1 MAPVWRYFALYVLWF
16 AGVYVYN
23 YAIKDL
29 QANPMEYQFIRDPI
43 SGLRIK
49 ISSEHAIIGRW
60 LNEEIGKDKVAMVQA
75 LIASVKTSFEPVTL
89 KGQEIDL
96 ILSKDEALFEAHAL
110 HQDSEDLIAY
120 QDDDLMLEENDLSSG
135 CGFEDFIDLIE
146 SWYEFISNR

>member
-1 MAPVWRYFALYVLWF
+1 
-16 AGVYVYN
+16 
-23 YAIKDL
+23 
-29 QANPMEYQFIRDPI
+29 MEYQFIRDPI

-60 LNEEIGKDKVAMVQA
+60 LNEEIGKDKVAMLQA
-75 LIASVKTSFEPVTL
+75 LIVSVKTSFEPVTL

-146 SWYEFISNR
+146 SWAEFTSNR

>member
-1 MAPVWRYFALYVLWF
+1 
-16 AGVYVYN
+16 
-23 YAIKDL
+23 
-29 QANPMEYQFIRDPI
+29 MEYQFIRDPI

-60 LNEEIGKDKVAMVQA
+60 LNEEIGKEKVAMVQA
-75 LIASVKTSFEPVTL
+75 LITSVKTSYEPVTL

-110 HQDSEDLIAY
+110 HQDSEDLVAY
-120 QDDDLMLEENDLSSG
+120 QDDDLMLEENGLSSG

-146 SWYEFISNR
+146 SWSEFSGSK

>member
-1 MAPVWRYFALYVLWF
+1 
-16 AGVYVYN
+16 
-23 YAIKDL
+23 
-29 QANPMEYQFIRDPI
+29 MEYQFIRDPI

-60 LNEEIGKDKVAMVQA
+60 LNEEIGKEKVAMVQA
-75 LIASVKTSFEPVTL
+75 LITSVKTSYEPVTL

-110 HQDSEDLIAY
+110 HQDSEDLVAY
-120 QDDDLMLEENDLSSG
+120 QDDDLMLEENGLSSG

-146 SWYEFISNR
+146 SWAEFSGSK

>member
-1 MAPVWRYFALYVLWF
+1 
-16 AGVYVYN
+16 
-23 YAIKDL
+23 
-29 QANPMEYQFIRDPI
+29 MEYQFIRDPI

-60 LNEEIGKDKVAMVQA
+60 LNEEIGKGKVAMVQA
-75 LIASVKTSFEPVTL
+75 LIVSVKTSFEPVTL

-146 SWYEFISNR
+146 SWYEFTSNR

>member
-1 MAPVWRYFALYVLWF
+1 
-16 AGVYVYN
+16 
-23 YAIKDL
+23 
-29 QANPMEYQFIRDPI
+29 MEYQFIRDPI

-75 LIASVKTSFEPVTL
+75 LISSVSSSFEPVTL

-110 HQDSEDLIAY
+110 HQDNEDILAY
-120 QDDDLMLEENDLSSG
+120 QDDELMLEENDLSSG
-135 CGFEDFIDLIE
+135 CGFEDLVDLIN
-146 SWYEFISNR
+146 SWHEFSAGR

>member
-1 MAPVWRYFALYVLWF
+1 
-16 AGVYVYN
+16 
-23 YAIKDL
+23 
-29 QANPMEYQFIRDPI
+29 MEYQFIRDPI

-75 LIASVKTSFEPVTL
+75 LIVSVKTSFEPVTL

-146 SWYEFISNR
+146 SWYEFTSNR

>member
-1 MAPVWRYFALYVLWF
+1 
-16 AGVYVYN
+16 
-23 YAIKDL
+23 
-29 QANPMEYQFIRDPI
+29 MEYQFIRDPI

-75 LIASVKTSFEPVTL
+75 LITSVKTSYEPVTL

-110 HQDSEDLIAY
+110 HQDSEDLVAY
-120 QDDDLMLEENDLSSG
+120 QDDDLMLEENGLSSG

-146 SWYEFISNR
+146 SWSEFSGSK

>member
-1 MAPVWRYFALYVLWF
+1 
-16 AGVYVYN
+16 
-23 YAIKDL
+23 
-29 QANPMEYQFIRDPI
+29 MEYQFIRDPI

-75 LIASVKTSFEPVTL
+75 LIVSAKTSFEPVTL

-146 SWYEFISNR
+146 SWAEFTSNR

>member
-1 MAPVWRYFALYVLWF
+1 
-16 AGVYVYN
+16 
-23 YAIKDL
+23 
-29 QANPMEYQFIRDPI
+29 MEYQFIRDPI

-75 LIASVKTSFEPVTL
+75 LIVSVKTSFEPVTL

-135 CGFEDFIDLIE
+135 CGFEDFVDLIE
-146 SWYEFISNR
+146 SWAEFTSNR

>member
-1 MAPVWRYFALYVLWF
+1 
-16 AGVYVYN
+16 
-23 YAIKDL
+23 
-29 QANPMEYQFIRDPI
+29 MEYQFIRDPI

-75 LIASVKTSFEPVTL
+75 LITSVKTSFEPIRL
-89 KGQEIDL
+89 KGQEVDL

-120 QDDDLMLEENDLSSG
+120 QDDDLMLEEDGLSSG
-135 CGFEDFIDLIE
+135 CGFEDFIDLID
-146 SWYEFISNR
+146 SWAEFSSSK

>member
-1 MAPVWRYFALYVLWF
+1 
-16 AGVYVYN
+16 
-23 YAIKDL
+23 
-29 QANPMEYQFIRDPI
+29 MEYQFIRDPI

-75 LIASVKTSFEPVTL
+75 LIVSVKKSFEPVTL

-135 CGFEDFIDLIE
+135 CGFEDFVDLIE
-146 SWYEFISNR
+146 SWAEFTSNR

>member
-1 MAPVWRYFALYVLWF
+1 
-16 AGVYVYN
+16 
-23 YAIKDL
+23 
-29 QANPMEYQFIRDPI
+29 MEYQFIRDPI

-60 LNEEIGKDKVAMVQA
+60 LNEEIGREKVDLVQA
-75 LIASVKTSFEPVTL
+75 LIKSVSTSYEPVTL

-96 ILSKDEALFEAHAL
+96 ILTKDEALFEAHAL

-120 QDDDLMLEENDLSSG
+120 QDDDLALEENGLASG

-146 SWYEFISNR
+146 SWHEFTISR

>member
-1 MAPVWRYFALYVLWF
+1 
-16 AGVYVYN
+16 
-23 YAIKDL
+23 
-29 QANPMEYQFIRDPI
+29 MEYQFIRDPI

-75 LIASVKTSFEPVTL
+75 LITSVKTSYEPVTL

-110 HQDSEDLIAY
+110 HQDSEDLVAY
-120 QDDDLMLEENDLSSG
+120 QDDDLMLEENGLSSG

-146 SWYEFISNR
+146 SWAEFSGSK

>member
-1 MAPVWRYFALYVLWF
+1 
-16 AGVYVYN
+16 
-23 YAIKDL
+23 
-29 QANPMEYQFIRDPI
+29 MEYQFIRDPI

-75 LIASVKTSFEPVTL
+75 LISSVSSSFEPVTL

-110 HQDSEDLIAY
+110 YQDNEDILAY
-120 QDDDLMLEENDLSSG
+120 QDDELMLEENDLSSG
-135 CGFEDFIDLIE
+135 CGFEDFVDLIN
-146 SWYEFISNR
+146 SWHEFTAGR

>member
-1 MAPVWRYFALYVLWF
+1 
-16 AGVYVYN
+16 
-23 YAIKDL
+23 
-29 QANPMEYQFIRDPI
+29 MEYQFIRDPI

-75 LIASVKTSFEPVTL
+75 HIVSVKTSFEPVTL

-146 SWYEFISNR
+146 SWAEFTSNR

>member
-1 MAPVWRYFALYVLWF
+1 
-16 AGVYVYN
+16 
-23 YAIKDL
+23 
-29 QANPMEYQFIRDPI
+29 MEYQFIRNPI

-75 LIASVKTSFEPVTL
+75 LISSVSSSFEPVTL

-110 HQDSEDLIAY
+110 HQDNEDILAY
-120 QDDDLMLEENDLSSG
+120 QDDELMLEENDLSSG
-135 CGFEDFIDLIE
+135 CGFEDFVDLIN
-146 SWYEFISNR
+146 SLHEFSAGR